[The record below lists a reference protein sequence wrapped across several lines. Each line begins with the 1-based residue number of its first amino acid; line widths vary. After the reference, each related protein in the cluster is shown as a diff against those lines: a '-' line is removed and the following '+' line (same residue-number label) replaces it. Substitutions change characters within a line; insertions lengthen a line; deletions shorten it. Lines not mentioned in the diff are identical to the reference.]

1 MALKHIKLSELDD
14 PFEFKTDDEVEDFE
28 DEEKD
33 GGSKGIDESLKARR
47 KANIE
52 YQNTRKKQL
61 EKIGRNHIQLR
72 LDDESFEKL
81 SDLCEVL
88 GYKRP
93 KPQMH
98 NLVEMYSEIF
108 KYLLRTSDES
118 FGYSPTNSRSI
129 KTLGVYKY
137 VDHLSN
143 EKKWSKEA
151 ILAELKNKET
161 KIYIDKIGKKR
172 GLSGNEKFLERFF
185 DKNKILKLL
194 TAMDDEV

>member
-14 PFEFKTDDEVEDFE
+14 PFEFKTD

-98 NLVEMYSEIF
+98 NLVEMYSAIF
-108 KYLLRTSDES
+108 KCLLRTSDES
-118 FGYSPTNSRSI
+118 FGYSPTTSRSI

-143 EKKWSKEA
+143 EKNWSKDA
-151 ILAELKNKET
+151 ILAELKNKGT
-161 KIYIDKIGKKR
+161 KIYINKIGEKR

-194 TAMDDEV
+194 TEMDDAV

>member
-61 EKIGRNHIQLR
+61 EKIGRKHIQLR

-98 NLVEMYSEIF
+98 NLVEMYSAIF

-118 FGYSPTNSRSI
+118 FGYSPTTSRSI

>member
-98 NLVEMYSEIF
+98 NLVEMYSAIF

-118 FGYSPTNSRSI
+118 FGYFSTNSRSI

>member
-1 MALKHIKLSELDD
+1 MALKHIKLSELDE

-28 DEEKD
+28 DEKKD

-72 LDDESFEKL
+72 LDDETFEKL

-93 KPQMH
+93 KPQMR
-98 NLVEMYSEIF
+98 NLIEMYSEIF

-118 FGYSPTNSRSI
+118 FGYNPTTSRSI
-129 KTLGVYKY
+129 KILGVYKY

-143 EKKWSKEA
+143 EQQLSKDV
-151 ILAELKNKET
+151 ILEKLKNKGT
-161 KIYIDKIGKKR
+161 KIPIKKIGVKR

-185 DKNKILKLL
+185 DKNKIFKLL
-194 TAMDDEV
+194 KAMDDEV

>member
-1 MALKHIKLSELDD
+1 M
-14 PFEFKTDDEVEDFE
+14 
-28 DEEKD
+28 
-33 GGSKGIDESLKARR
+33 
-47 KANIE
+47 
-52 YQNTRKKQL
+52 
-61 EKIGRNHIQLR
+61 
-72 LDDESFEKL
+72 
-81 SDLCEVL
+81 L

-98 NLVEMYSEIF
+98 NLVEMYSAIF

-118 FGYSPTNSRSI
+118 FGYSPTTSRSI